1 MQNEKEKFSFE
12 PFLLFFSTVLV
23 KSNVL
28 FICMK
33 SKKKQFDCMAKRY
46 AYLPLHSPT
55 PPTPRPLILAPVLG
69 SQGLRDVS
77 VTIKALMHAM

>member
-1 MQNEKEKFSFE
+1 
-12 PFLLFFSTVLV
+12 
-23 KSNVL
+23 
-28 FICMK
+28 
-33 SKKKQFDCMAKRY
+33 MAKRY

-55 PPTPRPLILAPVLG
+55 PPTPRPRILAPVLG

>member
-1 MQNEKEKFSFE
+1 
-12 PFLLFFSTVLV
+12 
-23 KSNVL
+23 
-28 FICMK
+28 
-33 SKKKQFDCMAKRY
+33 MAKRY

-55 PPTPRPLILAPVLG
+55 PPTPRPCILAPVLG